1 MNRECSLFTNDGRFV
16 IVGAATFLS
25 DDLRP
30 NFYELYSGNEA
41 ITPTMRCPVEDYT
54 LFIVDLH
61 NGRLSDSRSF
71 KSDKIFLSHNQ
82 GLCLYNNTL
91 AILSIQHQTIHIFE
105 IFDGTFLELRKI
117 GRFCCEEDAMLYNE
131 TGNPGWRSRP
141 FRELAINSLKHRILV
156 YLFKKAKYRCDTYG
170 DKLEL
175 RKFYQYFD
183 QYKSLRMWKMQLL
196 DDDHLLIKYASEDV
210 VTLKATEPNT
220 QPSFFVVY
228 HIWETKV
235 LAVYD
240 NQSDELLYLFE
251 NFCDMFRNART
262 HSETQ
267 YTCSPSNSVYAKLI
281 QDRFKDTIINARGG
295 GVVEATKRIL
305 AQLPISAQSYSSSPF
320 LDLSLFSYDDKW
332 VSVMERPKA
341 CSEYPIRFYARDS
354 GLLKFR
360 IYPGIENQS
369 TVVNTRKLVAF
380 TFHPSEPFAIS
391 VQRIHTDYV
400 VNFHIRHST
409 LKVVK

>member
-1 MNRECSLFTNDGRFV
+1 
-16 IVGAATFLS
+16 
-25 DDLRP
+25 
-30 NFYELYSGNEA
+30 
-41 ITPTMRCPVEDYT
+41 MRCPVEDYT
-54 LFIVDLH
+54 LFIVDIH

-117 GRFCCEEDAMLYNE
+117 GRFCCAEDAMLYNE
-131 TGNPGWRSRP
+131 TGNPGWRRP
-141 FRELAINSLKHRILV
+141 FRESAINSLKHRILV
-156 YLFKKAKYRCDTYG
+156 YLFKRAKYRCDKFG

-220 QPSFFVVY
+220 HLAYFVVY

-240 NQSDELLYLFE
+240 NQSEELLYLFE
-251 NFCDMFRNART
+251 NFCDLFRNPRNTSRA
-262 HSETQ
+262 HSETE
-267 YTCSPSNSVYAKLI
+267 YTSSPSNSVYAKLML
-281 QDRFKDTIINARGG
+281 DRFKDTIISARGG
-295 GVVEATKRIL
+295 GVIEATKRIL
-305 AQLPISAQSYSSSPF
+305 AQLPISAQSFSSSPY
-320 LDLSLFSYDDKW
+320 LDLSLFSYDDKYI
-332 VSVMERPKA
+332 SVMERPKA
-341 CSEYPIRFYARDS
+341 CSEYAIRFYTRDS

-360 IYPGIENQS
+360 IYPGIENQT

-400 VNFHIRHST
+400 VNFHIRHSNVNFI
-409 LKVVK
+409 K